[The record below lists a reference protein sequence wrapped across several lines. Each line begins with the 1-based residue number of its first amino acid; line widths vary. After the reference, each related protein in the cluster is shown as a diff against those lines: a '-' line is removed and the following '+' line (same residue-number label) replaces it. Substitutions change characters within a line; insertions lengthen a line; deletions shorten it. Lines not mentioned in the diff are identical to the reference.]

1 VVPVRVVLD
10 GVTLRRGEFR
20 LRASGSFGEGV
31 HLVTGPV
38 GSGKSTLALA
48 LAGALAPETGQIVRE
63 GTGSPGLGLPIPEYQ
78 VTGGTLGEEAAAW
91 GGEAGPVLAAAG
103 LTGRGGDDPLRC
115 SQGEL
120 KRLVLA
126 SLLGREWDLLVLDEP
141 YSSLDCGWKA
151 ALSRMLGERRT
162 GITIL
167 LTHEDE
173 HLPRVDEIWEIRDG
187 QLLSLGRVPAAIRR
201 WSRPPRYL
209 RAALERGAFPENIT
223 PADARDAVCRTR
235 G

>member
-1 VVPVRVVLD
+1 MRVVLD
-10 GVTLRRGEFR
+10 GVILRRGDFR
-20 LRASGSFGEGV
+20 LGLSGSFGEGV

-48 LAGALAPETGQIVRE
+48 LAGDLDPEAGRIMKEGIGSMTLALPF
-63 GTGSPGLGLPIPEYQ
+63 PEYH
-78 VTGGTLGEEAAAW
+78 VTGGTLGEEAAGW
-91 GGEAGPVLAAAG
+91 GVAPGPVLSAAG
-103 LTGRGGDDPLRC
+103 LTGREGDDPLRC

-120 KRLVLA
+120 KRLILACVLA
-126 SLLGREWDLLVLDEP
+126 REWDLLVLDEP
-141 YSSLDCGWKA
+141 YGSLDCGWKA
-151 ALSRMLGERRT
+151 ALSRMLGERRR
-162 GITIL
+162 GVTIL

-173 HLPRVDEIWEIRDG
+173 HLPRVDGIWEIRDG
-187 QLLSLGRVPAAIRR
+187 QLLSLGRVPEAIRG

-209 RAALERGAFPENIT
+209 RAALERGALPENIT

>member
-1 VVPVRVVLD
+1 MRVVLEE
-10 GVTLRRGEFR
+10 VTLRRGAFR
-20 LRASGSFGEGV
+20 LGASGTFSGGV

-48 LAGALAPETGQIVRE
+48 LAGGLCPSEGRILRE
-63 GTGSPGLGLPIPEYQ
+63 GIGSLTLGLPLPEYH
-78 VTGGTLGEEAAAW
+78 VTGGTLGEEAASW
-91 GGEAGPVLAAAG
+91 GVDPGPVLAAAG
-103 LTGRGGDDPLRC
+103 LSGRAGEDPLRC

-120 KRLVLA
+120 KRLVLS
-126 SLLGREWDLLVLDEP
+126 SLLAREWDLLVLDEP
-141 YSSLDCGWKA
+141 YSSLDCAGKA
-151 ALSRMLGERRT
+151 ALSERLGERRR

-173 HLPRVDEIWEIRDG
+173 FLPRVDEIWEIRDG
-187 QLLSLGRVPAAIRR
+187 RLLSLGRVPEAIRR

-209 RAALERGAFPENIT
+209 RAALERGAEPENIT
-223 PADARDAVCRTR
+223 PADAREAVCRTR

>member
-1 VVPVRVVLD
+1 MRVNLD
-10 GVTLRRGEFR
+10 GVILRREGFR
-20 LRASGSFGEGV
+20 LEASGTFADGV

-48 LAGALAPETGQIVRE
+48 LAGALAPEAGRIAKE
-63 GTGSPGLGLPIPEYQ
+63 GIASLTLGLPFPGYQ
-78 VTGGTLGEEAAAW
+78 VTGSTLEAEALAW
-91 GGEAGPVLAAAG
+91 GVSPEQVLGGAG

-120 KRLVLA
+120 KRLVLSCILA
-126 SLLGREWDLLVLDEP
+126 REWDLLVLDEP
-141 YSSLDCGWKA
+141 YSSLDCPWKA
-151 ALSRMLGERRT
+151 ALSRRLGERRM

-173 HLPRVDEIWEIRDG
+173 YLPRVDEIWEIRAG
-187 QLLSLGRVPAAIRR
+187 RLVSLGKVPGAIPG

-209 RAALERGAFPENIT
+209 RAALEQGAVPSNIT
-223 PADARDAVCRTR
+223 REDAREAICRTR